1 MRLVLRSFEREL
13 HGSRPLHTHARAIG
27 NKLLLLGHIA
37 VILDAFYQT
46 CLHAEIHLLM
56 HHGGHFR
63 SRIQAR
69 LKVQRG
75 NAFQNEPIKQ
85 NRTGRVP
92 CLAPTNA
99 SCVSLNIASFL
110 FNSSITSIFEAFLFS
125 SISFFFNFCSAR
137 SSSSLTRFL
146 LEKGTRI

>member
-56 HHGGHFR
+56 HHGGHLDA
-63 SRIQAR
+63 RIQAR

-99 SCVSLNIASFL
+99 SCVSLNIASATHWST
-110 FNSSITSIFEAFLFS
+110 SSM
-125 SISFFFNFCSAR
+125 
-137 SSSSLTRFL
+137 
-146 LEKGTRI
+146 